1 MRFDTVGVERLWRRE
16 DNKATASLK
25 FRPLTCMTRSM
36 LLKFLLQRK
45 QRARLVFGF
54 VAVLNSEHIGQR
66 KRKVPSKVQT
76 NNLWC
81 HNLALPLLRQS
92 WQFLS
97 AVWLSKDETNHQ
109 RSFTAMITKELE
121 S

>member
-66 KRKVPSKVQT
+66 KRKVPSIS
-76 NNLWC
+76 
-81 HNLALPLLRQS
+81 LADRDGITLMSRSMGIEFLR
-92 WQFLS
+92 
-97 AVWLSKDETNHQ
+97 
-109 RSFTAMITKELE
+109 M
-121 S
+121 